1 MASSPQQAAEAQ
13 IKRNTLDSSE
23 TDTGFVLVHGAG
35 LDVWVWEDILSLVE
49 APTLPA
55 AFPARAA
62 DQTVRNELRLR
73 DYTDTILEQIDEWDV
88 SRVILVGHS
97 IGGTVCME
105 VASRLA
111 NRFVGFVGLSA
122 AIPEPERSFLSCLPI
137 HQRGVQRAMLRFAGT
152 RPPKSVIRWSLCAK
166 LIDEQADR
174 VVAEFVPESRYL
186 YTDSG
191 DSGIPEV
198 QTRYIQT
205 KMDRTVTP
213 GQQRKMATALGT
225 DDIVTLETGHLPMLS
240 RPDELASA
248 LNEFLAR
255 VQ

>member
-1 MASSPQQAAEAQ
+1 M
-13 IKRNTLDSSE
+13 
-23 TDTGFVLVHGAG
+23 VHGAG
-35 LDVWVWEDILSLVE
+35 LDVWVWNDLLPLVE

-55 AFPARAA
+55 AFPARVAG
-62 DQTVRNELRLR
+62 QTVRDGLRLQ
-73 DYTDTILEQIDEWDV
+73 DYTDTIIEQIDEWDV

-97 IGGTVCME
+97 IGGAVCME

-122 AIPEPERSFLSCLPI
+122 AIPEPERSFLSYLPF
-137 HQRGVQRAMLRFAGT
+137 HQRVVQRAMLRFAGT
-152 RPPKSVIRWSLCAK
+152 RPPKSLIRWSLCAE

-174 VVAEFVPESRYL
+174 VVAEFAPESRYL
-186 YTDSG
+186 FTDPRDG
-191 DSGIPEV
+191 GIPEV

-205 KMDRTVTP
+205 KMDRAVTP
-213 GQQRKMATALGT
+213 GLQTKMATALGT
-225 DDIVTLETGHLPMLS
+225 DDIVTLETGHLSMLS

-255 VQ
+255 IQ